1 MRKFTFYGVVV
12 LLTVYVAICFLF
24 DANINY
30 IFCISKIKSPFF
42 LKKYEK
48 TFILTFLAL
57 LKCAHR
63 FVDMGWWVWLL
74 GGCEYGVGAKYRWQV
89 VVGA

>member
-1 MRKFTFYGVVV
+1 M
-12 LLTVYVAICFLF
+12 
-24 DANINY
+24 
-30 IFCISKIKSPFF
+30 PFF

-48 TFILTFLAL
+48 TFILTFWAL

-63 FVDMGWWVWLL
+63 FVYVGCWVWLL
-74 GGCEYGVGAKYRWQV
+74 SGCEYGVGVKYRWQV

>member
-24 DANINY
+24 DANI
-30 IFCISKIKSPFF
+30 ITFFHISKIKMPFF

-48 TFILTFLAL
+48 TFILTFWAL

-63 FVDMGWWVWLL
+63 FVDMGCWV
-74 GGCEYGVGAKYRWQV
+74 
-89 VVGA
+89 

>member
-1 MRKFTFYGVVV
+1 M
-12 LLTVYVAICFLF
+12 
-24 DANINY
+24 
-30 IFCISKIKSPFF
+30 PFF

-48 TFILTFLAL
+48 TFILTFWAL

-63 FVDMGWWVWLL
+63 FVDMGCWVWLL

-89 VVGA
+89 GWMLGVCGKMCIFVG

>member
-1 MRKFTFYGVVV
+1 M
-12 LLTVYVAICFLF
+12 
-24 DANINY
+24 
-30 IFCISKIKSPFF
+30 PFF

-63 FVDMGWWVWLL
+63 FVDMGCWVWLL
-74 GGCEYGVGAKYRWQV
+74 GGCEYGVG
-89 VVGA
+89 GEI

>member
-1 MRKFTFYGVVV
+1 M
-12 LLTVYVAICFLF
+12 
-24 DANINY
+24 
-30 IFCISKIKSPFF
+30 PFF

-57 LKCAHR
+57 LKCAYR
-63 FVDMGWWVWLL
+63 FVDMGCWACLL
-74 GGCEYGVGAKYRWQV
+74 DGCENGVRAKYRWQV

>member
-1 MRKFTFYGVVV
+1 M
-12 LLTVYVAICFLF
+12 
-24 DANINY
+24 
-30 IFCISKIKSPFF
+30 PFF

>member
-1 MRKFTFYGVVV
+1 M
-12 LLTVYVAICFLF
+12 
-24 DANINY
+24 
-30 IFCISKIKSPFF
+30 PFF

-48 TFILTFLAL
+48 TFILTFWAL

-63 FVDMGWWVWLL
+63 FVDMGCWV
-74 GGCEYGVGAKYRWQV
+74 GVNMLWGGAKYRWQV

>member
-1 MRKFTFYGVVV
+1 M
-12 LLTVYVAICFLF
+12 
-24 DANINY
+24 
-30 IFCISKIKSPFF
+30 PFF

-48 TFILTFLAL
+48 TFILTFWAL

-63 FVDMGWWVWLL
+63 FVDMGCRVWLV
-74 GGCEYGVGAKYRWQV
+74 GVCEYAVGAKYRWQV

>member
-1 MRKFTFYGVVV
+1 M
-12 LLTVYVAICFLF
+12 
-24 DANINY
+24 
-30 IFCISKIKSPFF
+30 PFF

-63 FVDMGWWVWLL
+63 FVDVGCWVGVNMVWGRNIDGRWWWVLEVC
-74 GGCEYGVGAKYRWQV
+74 GKMCIFVG
-89 VVGA
+89 

>member
-1 MRKFTFYGVVV
+1 M
-12 LLTVYVAICFLF
+12 
-24 DANINY
+24 
-30 IFCISKIKSPFF
+30 PFF

-63 FVDMGWWVWLL
+63 FVDVGCWVWLL
-74 GGCEYGVGAKYRWQV
+74 GGCEYGVGANMVWERNIDGRWWRV
-89 VVGA
+89 LEVCGKMCIFVG

>member
-1 MRKFTFYGVVV
+1 MV
-12 LLTVYVAICFLF
+12 LLFCLLYMLLF
-24 DANINY
+24 VFCLMQ

-48 TFILTFLAL
+48 TFILTFWAL

>member
-1 MRKFTFYGVVV
+1 M
-12 LLTVYVAICFLF
+12 
-24 DANINY
+24 
-30 IFCISKIKSPFF
+30 PFF

-48 TFILTFLAL
+48 TFILTFWAL

-63 FVDMGWWVWLL
+63 FVDVGCWVWLL
-74 GGCEYGVGAKYRWQV
+74 GGCEYGVGAKYQWQV

>member
-1 MRKFTFYGVVV
+1 M
-12 LLTVYVAICFLF
+12 
-24 DANINY
+24 
-30 IFCISKIKSPFF
+30 PFF

-63 FVDMGWWVWLL
+63 FVDMGWVGVNMVWGRNIDGRWWWVLEVC
-74 GGCEYGVGAKYRWQV
+74 GKMCIFVG
-89 VVGA
+89 

>member
-1 MRKFTFYGVVV
+1 M
-12 LLTVYVAICFLF
+12 
-24 DANINY
+24 
-30 IFCISKIKSPFF
+30 PFF

-63 FVDMGWWVWLL
+63 FVDMGCWVWLL
-74 GGCEYGVGAKYRWQV
+74 GGCEYGVGGRNIDGRWWWALEV
-89 VVGA
+89 CGKMCIFVG